1 MNFVK
6 VFNEAMP
13 LMLNGLKLT
22 IGIALLAIAID
33 MVVGFLSCIM
43 GMSKNPVLKAIS
55 AVYVWLIRG
64 TPMIVQ
70 AFFVFYAV
78 PQLVKTVTGAPFT
91 LSPFTAGAITLS
103 LNAGAYLS
111 EIFRS
116 GIQAVPKGQTEAA
129 RSLGLSSAKTM
140 LRVVLPQAFKI
151 TIPSLVNQFI
161 ITVKDTS
168 ILSVIGLGEVVNRAK
183 QYVGSTYTFF
193 ATYIYVGALYL
204 IVISLLMVLS
214 RRIEK
219 HMSYEKKGGHAA

>member
-1 MNFVK
+1 MDFVR
-6 VFNEAMP
+6 VFREATP
-13 LMLNGLKLT
+13 LLTEGLKLT
-22 IGIALLAIAID
+22 IGIALLAIAAGMLI
-33 MVVGFLSCIM
+33 GFLSCIM
-43 GMSKNPVLKAIS
+43 GLAKNPIPRAIS
-55 AVYVWLIRG
+55 AIYVWLIRG

-70 AFFVFYAV
+70 AFFVFFAV
-78 PQLVKTVTGAPFT
+78 PQLIKTLTGSSFT
-91 LSPFTAGAITLS
+91 LTPFAAGAITLS

-168 ILSVIGLGEVVNRAK
+168 ILSVIGLAEVVNRAK
-183 QYVGSTYTFF
+183 QYVGSTYAFF
-193 ATYIYVGALYL
+193 ETYIYVGALYL
-204 IVISLLMVLS
+204 VIISLLMVLS

-219 HMSYEKKGGHAA
+219 RMSYDRKG